1 MGKRYLAGVVL
12 LVLMAALLIWGL
24 PGPSEPDSPE
34 DPSTDSVSNTAT
46 GPAASVPADTTRY
59 DHYRQRATEL
69 GPIPASLSGTRVDGN
84 LQVNA
89 SGDLLINPA
98 IRLVFDYFLTA
109 LGEESLEDIQARL
122 AGHLAE
128 ELPPQA
134 AQQAWAIY
142 EQYMGLR
149 EAMAQLPEH
158 DGSVTAMRAAIRQR
172 HDMQQAYL
180 GPEVADAF
188 YGLDMT
194 YDRYMIERQA
204 LLENEGLS
212 AEQRDRQLSNLEQGL
227 PPGMQQMLHDTRA
240 PVWLEQR
247 TQRLR
252 EQGASDAEIRA
263 LREQTFGAQA
273 VARFEALEQ
282 QRQDWQARYEAYR
295 QQRQQ
300 LISSGL
306 SHTDQQVALARLQ
319 QQLFED
325 KELARVQALDR
336 INTQTP

>member
-1 MGKRYLAGVVL
+1 MEKRYLVGVL
-12 LVLMAALLIWGL
+12 LLLSMAAVLIWGI
-24 PGPSEPDSPE
+24 PGASDRNSPPDS
-34 DPSTDSVSNTAT
+34 T
-46 GPAASVPADTTRY
+46 ADTDRTRLEEPVEAELTGSTRY
-59 DHYRQRATEL
+59 DYYRQRAQAL
-69 GPIPASLSGTRVDGN
+69 GPAPASLVGTQVDGN
-84 LQVNA
+84 LRVTA
-89 SGDLLINPA
+89 DGDLLINPA
-98 IRLVFDYFLTA
+98 IRQVFDYFLTA
-109 LGEESLEDIQARL
+109 LGEESLDDIQARL

-128 ELPPQA
+128 QLPSQA
-134 AQQAWAIY
+134 AQQAWALY

-149 EAMAQLPEH
+149 EAMEQLPEH

-204 LLENEGLS
+204 LLEEEGLS
-212 AEQRDRQLSNLEQGL
+212 AAQRDRQLSNLEQNL
-227 PPGMQQMLHDTRA
+227 PPGMQQMLYDTRA

-247 TQRLR
+247 TQTLR

-263 LREQTFGAQA
+263 LREQTFGTQA

-282 QRQDWQARYEAYR
+282 QRQDWQTRYEDYR
-295 QQRQQ
+295 EQRQQ

-325 KELARVQALDR
+325 KELTRVQALDR
-336 INTQTP
+336 INTQTR